1 MHFSFA
7 TPSAVV
13 ANFRLSF
20 RTLDSYFLRP
30 FHPGL
35 ACKTLRLVS
44 MANEP
49 PSKRMKKEIAETN
62 HNNSTEQTTLAKFME
77 KRKNVCKSVAE
88 FKFNKK
94 RVRLISSNTDM
105 PDSCKGIAYWMW
117 REQRVQDN
125 WAMLYAQRMALKQ
138 QVPLIVIFCM
148 PSNYLDAAYRQ
159 YNFMIK
165 GLQEVE
171 KELTE
176 LNIAFHVL
184 LGEPDKVLPD
194 FVKSKEIG
202 GVVADFTPLR
212 KPLKWL
218 EDIAKK
224 LPKNVPLCQVDGHN
238 IVPCWQAS
246 PKLEYGARTIR
257 PKIHDQLKQFLTEF
271 PPVINHPHAGDYDI
285 KAVDWEAVDSFIDV
299 DRAVKDVDWA
309 KAGTEAGLE
318 MLESFCNSRLK
329 YFATDRNNPTKEA
342 LSNLSPWFH
351 AGHISVQRAILRVR
365 EFRSKSKDSV
375 EAFIEEAVVRREL
388 ADNFCFYNL
397 ENYDSIKG
405 TNAWAQKTLHD
416 HAQDK
421 REYLYTREELESGN
435 THDDLWNA
443 AQLQLVNE
451 GKMHGFLRMY
461 WAKKILEWTA
471 SPEEALE
478 VSLFLNDRFSLDG
491 NDPNGYVGCM
501 WSVCGVHDQGWAERP
516 VFGKIR
522 YMNYNGCKRKFDVGE
537 FVRKHGKKKQ
547 DTTGGTD
554 KILKNKK
561 RKAAGIS

>member
-1 MHFSFA
+1 
-7 TPSAVV
+7 
-13 ANFRLSF
+13 
-20 RTLDSYFLRP
+20 
-30 FHPGL
+30 
-35 ACKTLRLVS
+35 
-44 MANEP
+44 MAGEP
-49 PSKRMKKEIAETN
+49 PSKRSKKEIAETSEN
-62 HNNSTEQTTLAKFME
+62 GADDDNILATYMA
-77 KRKNVCKSVAE
+77 KRQNVCESVAD
-88 FKFNKK
+88 FKFDKK
-94 RVRLISSNTDM
+94 RVRLITSNADM
-105 PDSCKGIAYWMW
+105 SETCKGIAYWMW

-125 WAMLYAQRMALKQ
+125 WALLYAQRMALKQ
-138 QVPLIVIFCM
+138 EVPLIVCFCL
-148 PSNYLDAAYRQ
+148 PSKYLDAAFRQ
-159 YNFMIK
+159 YSFMIK

-176 LNIAFHVL
+176 LNIAFHML

-202 GVVADFTPLR
+202 GVVTDFTPMR

-218 EDIAKK
+218 EDVAEK
-224 LPKNVPLCQVDGHN
+224 LPKDVPVCQVDGHN

-257 PKIHDQLKQFLTEF
+257 PKIHNQLKQFLTKF
-271 PPVINHPHAGDYDI
+271 PPVVKHPYTAKHEAKKTVDW
-285 KAVDWEAVDSFIDV
+285 KAVDKFIEVDHS
-299 DRAVKDVDWA
+299 VKDVDWA
-309 KAGTEAGLE
+309 KPGTKAGLE
-318 MLESFCNSRLK
+318 MLESFCHERLK
-329 YFATDRNNPTKEA
+329 YFATDRNNPTKNA
-342 LSNLSPWFH
+342 VSNLSPWFH
-351 AGHISVQRAILRVR
+351 AGQISVQRAILRVR
-365 EFRSKSKDSV
+365 EFRSKAKDSV

-397 ENYDSIKG
+397 DHYDSIKG
-405 TNAWAQKTLHD
+405 TNEWAQKTLQD

-421 REYLYTREELESGN
+421 REYLYTREQLENGD

-478 VSLFLNDRFSLDG
+478 VSLYFNDKFSLDG

-522 YMNYNGCKRKFDVGE
+522 YMNYNGCKRKFDVPE
-537 FVRKHGKKKQ
+537 FVRRYGTPKQ
-547 DTTGGTD
+547 KGTATTI
-554 KILKNKK
+554 KRPANKK
-561 RKAAGIS
+561 PKGK

>member
-1 MHFSFA
+1 MRRS
-7 TPSAVV
+7 SV
-13 ANFRLSF
+13 ANLNPSLRSF
-20 RTLDSYFLRP
+20 YLFSRRSLLYHIFWNNLK
-30 FHPGL
+30 FV
-35 ACKTLRLVS
+35 C
-44 MANEP
+44 MAGEP
-49 PSKRMKKEIAETN
+49 PSKRSKKEIAETSEN
-62 HNNSTEQTTLAKFME
+62 GADDDNILATYMA
-77 KRKNVCKSVAE
+77 KRQNVCESVAD
-88 FKFNKK
+88 FKFDKK
-94 RVRLISSNTDM
+94 RVRLITSNADM
-105 PDSCKGIAYWMW
+105 SETCKGIAYWMW

-125 WAMLYAQRMALKQ
+125 WALLYAQRMALKQ
-138 QVPLIVIFCM
+138 EVPLIVCFCL
-148 PSNYLDAAYRQ
+148 PSKYLDAAFRQ
-159 YNFMIK
+159 YSFMIK

-176 LNIAFHVL
+176 LNIAFHML

-202 GVVADFTPLR
+202 GVVTDFTPMR

-218 EDIAKK
+218 EDVAEK
-224 LPKNVPLCQVDGHN
+224 LPKDVPVCQVDGHN

-257 PKIHDQLKQFLTEF
+257 PKIHNQLKQFLTKF
-271 PPVINHPHAGDYDI
+271 PPVVKHPYTAKHEAKTVDW
-285 KAVDWEAVDSFIDV
+285 KAVDKFIEVDHS
-299 DRAVKDVDWA
+299 VKDVDWA
-309 KAGTEAGLE
+309 KPGTKAGLE
-318 MLESFCNSRLK
+318 MLESFCHERLK
-329 YFATDRNNPTKEA
+329 YFATDRNNPTKNA
-342 LSNLSPWFH
+342 VSNLSPWFH
-351 AGHISVQRAILRVR
+351 AGQISVQRAILRVR
-365 EFRSKSKDSV
+365 EFRSKAKDSV

-397 ENYDSIKG
+397 DHYDSIKG
-405 TNAWAQKTLHD
+405 TNEWAQKTLQD

-421 REYLYTREELESGN
+421 REYLYTREQLENGD

-478 VSLFLNDRFSLDG
+478 VSLYFNDKFSLDG

-522 YMNYNGCKRKFDVGE
+522 YMNYNGCKRKFDVPE
-537 FVRKHGKKKQ
+537 FVRRYGTPKQ
-547 DTTGGTD
+547 KGTATTI
-554 KILKNKK
+554 KRPANKK
-561 RKAAGIS
+561 PKGK